1 LSLTLLFDL
10 DNTLLKN
17 DIDAFLPQYL
27 KAFARHIAGQIDPD
41 LFVKALLAGTQAMG
55 HNRQPDCT
63 LREAF
68 EAVFYPMLGVRPET
82 FEPLAEE
89 FYSQVFPTLRRL
101 TQPEPEAVA
110 LVETCIARGYRMA
123 VATNPMFPN
132 LAVAQRLAWA
142 DLPADEYPFEIVAS
156 YETFHFA
163 KPQPAF
169 FTELL
174 ARLGW
179 PAGPVA
185 LVGDDLKRDVAGGR
199 RAGLA
204 VYWIAQPGV
213 QAPDGPDGPSASG
226 KLGDLLSW
234 IDAVPAEALRPD
246 TRQPQSLL
254 ANLYSTPAA
263 LDGLCRDLP
272 EAAWSFQP
280 QPGEWGLTEIVCHL
294 RDVEQEVNLPR
305 VRRMLGES
313 NPFIS
318 GEDTDP
324 WAERRGYRYQD
335 GLQALNQFTQARLEL
350 IALLE
355 RMPPDCWQAPARHAI
370 FGPTTLLEVVR
381 ILTAH
386 DRAHIQQV
394 HQNLRAISG
403 S

>member
-1 LSLTLLFDL
+1 MSLTLLFDL

-27 KAFARHIAGQIDPD
+27 KAFARHITGHMDPD

-55 HNRQPDCT
+55 LNRRPDCT

-68 EAVFYPMLGVRPET
+68 EAVFYPMLGVEPGV

-101 TQPEPEAVA
+101 TQPEPEAVT
-110 LVETCIARGYRMA
+110 LVEACTERGYRMA
-123 VATNPMFPN
+123 VATNPLFPST
-132 LAVAQRLAWA
+132 AVAQRLAWA
-142 DLPADEYPFEIVAS
+142 DLPADAYPFEIVTS

-163 KPQPAF
+163 KPQPAYF
-169 FTELL
+169 AELL

-185 LVGDDLKRDVAGGR
+185 LVGDDLERDVAGGR
-199 RAGLA
+199 RAGLP
-204 VYWIAQPGV
+204 VFWIAQAGI
-213 QAPDGPDGPSASG
+213 QAPDGPYGPSANG
-226 KLGDLLSW
+226 RLDDLLPW
-234 IDAVPAEALRPD
+234 IDSLPAEQLRPD
-246 TRQPQSLL
+246 LSQPDTLL
-254 ANLYSTPAA
+254 ASLYSTPAA

-272 EAAWSFQP
+272 ENSWSFQP
-280 QPGEWGLTEIVCHL
+280 QPGEWGLTEIACHL

-305 VRRMLGES
+305 VRRLLGES

-335 GLQALNQFTQARLEL
+335 GPQALREFTQARLEL

-355 RMPPDCWQAPARHAI
+355 SMPPDCWQAPARHAI

-386 DRAHIQQV
+386 DRVHIQQV
-394 HQNLRAISG
+394 HQNLKAISI